1 MKKLRKIACLLI
13 VTCMFQA
20 VAIAQQ
26 TPFKDGEKLVFTA
39 SYKMSGFLTDLAQV
53 SMETSEVKTSSKSL
67 YHFKCRASTFKKYDF
82 FFKIRDVYESY
93 VNKFSLLPALY
104 RRDIQE
110 GGYKKKMKY
119 VYNQKKKTIKSE
131 QIKRRSN
138 GTDWVVN
145 KSFSFSDGAMDV
157 ISTLYNVRN
166 LPIETAKMGDAK
178 TFKIIFDREETP
190 VTMKFV
196 GKETVEA
203 GNLGQKECY
212 KLQILTS
219 GDFLKSAT
227 IWLTADAN
235 KVPVQ
240 AQFTIP
246 IGSGMLQLTNASG
259 LAN

>member
-1 MKKLRKIACLLI
+1 
-13 VTCMFQA
+13 MFQA
-20 VAIAQQ
+20 VAFAQQ

-53 SMETSEVKTSSKSL
+53 SMETSEVKTSSKTL

-93 VNKFSLLPALY
+93 VNKSSLLPALY

-119 VYNQKKKTIKSE
+119 VYNQKKKIIKSE
-131 QIKRRSN
+131 QIKKRGDGS
-138 GTDWVVN
+138 DWVVN
-145 KSFSFSDGAMDV
+145 KNFSFSDGAMDV

-166 LPIETAKMGDAK
+166 LPIQNAAAGDSK
-178 TFKIIFDREETP
+178 TFNIIFDKKETP
-190 VTMKFV
+190 VTIKFN
-196 GKETVEA
+196 GKETIDA

-212 KLQILTS
+212 RLQILTT